1 MFRHYAFCF
10 TLLCSLNYFYRNPFP
25 VAAKSS
31 YTQEAHPA
39 VEVDCASQV
48 YYPRETLSLLMA
60 DTFLIMFQSEVF
72 GISIVFTHIRRGLF
86 IM

>member
-1 MFRHYAFCF
+1 MPSALHCFACLHCFCPD
-10 TLLCSLNYFYRNPFP
+10 PFP
-25 VAAKSS
+25 VAAKVSN
-31 YTQEAHPA
+31 TQEAHPA

-48 YYPRETLSLLMA
+48 YYLRETMSLLMA

-72 GISIVFTHIRRGLF
+72 GISIVFIHIRRGLF